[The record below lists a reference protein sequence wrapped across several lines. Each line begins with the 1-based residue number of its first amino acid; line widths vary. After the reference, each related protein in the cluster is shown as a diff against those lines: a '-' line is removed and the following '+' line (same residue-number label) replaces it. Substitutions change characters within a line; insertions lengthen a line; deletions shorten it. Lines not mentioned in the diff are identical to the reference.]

1 VPFNKKSRSP
11 DCMAV
16 IPSTCISLVND
27 HATLF
32 VCRLSQPLLL
42 TIQDPECS
50 LEAMT
55 IQCVCMTSR
64 A

>member
-1 VPFNKKSRSP
+1 
-11 DCMAV
+11 MAV